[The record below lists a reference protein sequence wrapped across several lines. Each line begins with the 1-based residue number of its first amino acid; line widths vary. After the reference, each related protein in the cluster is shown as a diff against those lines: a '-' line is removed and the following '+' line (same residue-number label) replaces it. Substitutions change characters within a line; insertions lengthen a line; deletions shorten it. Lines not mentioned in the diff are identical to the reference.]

1 VLGKCRG
8 AIIGRSEGSDIEGS
22 VGTGVGVCQSRGS
35 IDWCCTIGGFW
46 DYDLEVVFV
55 ASLGLNW
62 TRAARKYGRMHW
74 RSDQLS
80 ESHNKA
86 ATINNQPA
94 VMAGNKLSATATAT
108 GATAIVSGAVVV
120 ALATAVTTQ

>member
-1 VLGKCRG
+1 
-8 AIIGRSEGSDIEGS
+8 
-22 VGTGVGVCQSRGS
+22 VCQSRGS

-86 ATINNQPA
+86 AAIDNQPA

-108 GATAIVSGAVVV
+108 GATALVSGAVVV
-120 ALATAVTTQ
+120 VLVTAVTTQ